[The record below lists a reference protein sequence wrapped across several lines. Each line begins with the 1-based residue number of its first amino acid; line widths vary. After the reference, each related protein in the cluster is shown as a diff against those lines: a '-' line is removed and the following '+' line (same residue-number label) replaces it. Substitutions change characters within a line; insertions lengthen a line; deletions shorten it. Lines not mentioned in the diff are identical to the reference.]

1 MLQVTSTEIH
11 QWADTRS
18 SQSKLPDLIRRL
30 ILTTIDYRA
39 IDHIA
44 FPCGD
49 DIGRPGYDG
58 VLTTRESNPYIP
70 IGNSVWE
77 MSTQKG
83 IDQKAESD
91 YLKRTSVE
99 ADNETTFIFVTACKW
114 GNKDNWAASKTAE
127 GFWKEVRAY
136 DAIDLESWLLLSS
149 STNLWFLEL
158 LGRYDN
164 NIETLDSYSKH
175 WMSSFEIKLPFET
188 SLTGRGASLTVL
200 HSFLQNGTQ
209 TQKIRSIT
217 KDESVIFLYAAIL
230 ALPDEK
236 NRYALLSRALVVKSA
251 ESLKHRDIESNT
263 GLLIIPVF
271 KNIQDLGYK
280 DGCRYLIPLDPSN
293 PFDDSAILLSRID
306 AQTLSKHLEI
316 VGLPE
321 SRAGLLAKNS
331 GGFLTIL
338 RRLISR
344 VCLPEWAQNDQN
356 RIRRVIPIMLTQNW
370 DTKHTGDSEM
380 ISLLAGMNLT
390 DYENHL
396 TQLLNYPDRPINK
409 IGSLW
414 CVNSALD
421 CYLSFIS
428 YISRK
433 DWEEYQAVVLKV
445 LTDRNPALDLEPEKR
460 YAAAL
465 YDKSWQFS
473 EDFRRGLAQSL
484 VLISIY
490 GEHSCTYPQ
499 LNHTQ
504 YIDQIIEQVFHN
516 ADQALWYSLGDV
528 LPLLAEASPKKFI
541 RAVESSLSSKEK
553 HIMGMFTESGDFITS
568 SSTHHHLLWALEALA
583 WDASYFKRSVT
594 ALCVLSQLDPGGR
607 VSNRPFNS
615 LISIFRLWMPQT
627 EVSSDVRF
635 QVLEEIST
643 AHPDIGWN
651 LLVSLLPKSHDT
663 GSYNYRYKWRDLSC
677 PLDIKVTRSEWYE
690 SICQI
695 VDLILPQLGTSANRW
710 VELLESYADLPEP
723 CKKSLLEYY
732 NSRISEVEDTEI
744 LIADKL
750 RDIVSRHRTYKSSE
764 WAMSEESIKPL
775 EDLYKQFEPTSV
787 VAKFKY
793 LFNDHYPDLIEGR
806 SSMEDDGAYL
816 SQLRLAAVEEM
827 TQEIGFAGIFEFSNI
842 IGFQNLL
849 ADAVPLKTITDNL
862 ELILTKLE
870 SKGRGEMFFSQNL
883 LWKGYKNHGNIWAEA
898 IIAEAIKDKWDSSKL
913 VNLLLSFPS
922 ERWLWNLVETTDQ
935 EVQREYWKKA
945 LVHHHDMLIDD
956 IKYVINRLL
965 NFRRNFSALRLASHA
980 KSELPITDVA
990 LVLEMTATT
999 ECSEPVDTMVSYYAE
1014 KLLERVQASQEI
1026 ELAAKMKLEWMY
1038 ISVLTSLSS
1047 RIGPKNLHE
1056 DMSINPSTFVDVLSM
1071 VYKPRC
1077 DDPAQKDEDH
1087 ENEQIDAVGERVA
1100 ESAFKLLN
1108 SWHLIPGK
1116 TPEGTID
1123 VSKLKTW
1130 IDDVTTLS
1138 QQRGF
1143 YEVALCKIG
1152 NVLSYAAGEADGQ
1165 WPCNSI
1171 CEILEYYKDDR
1182 IDLNF
1187 RIGVHN
1193 QRGTTVR
1200 GMYDGGKQERTLI
1213 EKYKSYA
1220 SQVVG
1225 TYPRVSDIL
1234 NDIANDFERDA
1245 KREDEEAEKN
1255 RIKYG

>member
-1 MLQVTSTEIH
+1 MLQVSSTEIH
-11 QWADTRS
+11 QWADTIS

-30 ILTTIDYRA
+30 IITTIDYRA

-49 DIGRPGYDG
+49 DISRPGYDG

-70 IGNSVWE
+70 VGNSVWE
-77 MSTQKG
+77 MSTQKV
-83 IDQKAESD
+83 IDTKADSD
-91 YLKRTSVE
+91 YQKRTSVN
-99 ADNETTFIFVTACKW
+99 ADHETTFIFVTACKW
-114 GNKDNWAASKTAE
+114 TNKDNWAATKTAE
-127 GFWKEVRAY
+127 GFWREVRAY

-158 LGRYDN
+158 IGRYDI
-164 NIETLDSYSKH
+164 NIETLENYSKH
-175 WMSSFEIKLPFET
+175 WMSSFDIKLPFET
-188 SLTGRGASLTVL
+188 SLAGRGASLTLV
-200 HSFLQNGTQ
+200 HSFLLNGTQ
-209 TQKIRSIT
+209 TQIIRSIT

-230 ALPDEK
+230 ALPDDQF
-236 NRYALLSRALVVKSA
+236 RSALLSKSVVVKTA
-251 ESLKHRDIESNT
+251 ESLKHRDIESNQ
-263 GLLIIPVF
+263 GLIIVPVF
-271 KNIQDLGYK
+271 KNIQDLVYK

-306 AQTLSKHLEI
+306 AQTLSNQLEI

-344 VCLPEWAQNDQN
+344 ICLPEWAQNDQN
-356 RIRRVIPIMLTQNW
+356 RIRQVIPIMLTQNW

-380 ISLLAGMNLT
+380 ISLLAVMNLT

-433 DWEEYQAVVLKV
+433 DWEEFQSVVLKV
-445 LTDRNPALDLEPEKR
+445 LTDRNPDLDLEPEKR

-465 YDKSWQFS
+465 YDKSWHFS

-490 GEHSCTYPQ
+490 GEHSSTYPQ

-504 YIDQIIEQVFHN
+504 YIDQIIEQVLCN
-516 ADQALWYSLGDV
+516 ADKALWYSLGDV

-541 RAVESSLSSKEK
+541 RAVESSLSSQEK
-553 HIMGMFTESGDFITS
+553 HIMGMFTESGDFLTS
-568 SSTHHHLLWALEALA
+568 SSTHHQLLWALEALA

-677 PLDIKVTRSEWYE
+677 PLDVKVTRSEWFE

-695 VDLILPQLGTSANRW
+695 VDLILPQLGTSAIRW
-710 VELLESYADLPEP
+710 VKLLESYADLPEP
-723 CKKSLLEYY
+723 CKNSLIEYF
-732 NSRISEVEDTEI
+732 NSRISEVEDKEF

-750 RDIVSRHRTYKSSE
+750 RDIMSNHRTYKSAQ
-764 WAMSEESIKPL
+764 WAMSEASIKPL
-775 EDLYKQFEPTSV
+775 EDLFKQLEPTSV

-806 SSMEDDGAYL
+806 DSMEEEGAYL
-816 SQLRLAAVEEM
+816 SQLRLFAIEEM
-827 TQEIGFAGIFEFSNI
+827 TQEIGFSGIFEFSNI

-849 ADAVPLKTITDNL
+849 ADAVPLTTITEN
-862 ELILTKLE
+862 LILILDKLD
-870 SKGRGEMFFSQNL
+870 SKGNGEVCFSQNL
-883 LWKGYKNHGNIWAEA
+883 LWKGCKNQGKIWAEA
-898 IIAEAIKDKWDSSKL
+898 IITDAIKDKWDYHKL

-935 EVQREYWKKA
+935 VVQREYWQKA
-945 LVHHHDMLIDD
+945 LVHHHEMLIDD
-956 IKYVINRLL
+956 IQYAISRLL
-965 NFRRNFSALRLASHA
+965 NSRRNFSALRLAHHV
-980 KSELPITDVA
+980 KSNLPVTEVA
-990 LVLEMTATT
+990 LVLEITATT

-1014 KLLERVQASQEI
+1014 KLLERVQSSQEI
-1026 ELAAKMKLEWMY
+1026 ELATKMKLEWMY
-1038 ISVLTSLSS
+1038 ISVLTSLNS
-1047 RIGPKNLHE
+1047 RIGHKNLHE
-1056 DMSINPSTFVDVLSM
+1056 DMSNNPSTFVDVLSM
-1071 VYKPRC
+1071 VYKPRY
-1077 DDPAQKDEDH
+1077 DATAQKDEDH
-1087 ENEQIDAVGERVA
+1087 EIEQIDTVGEKVA

-1116 TPEGTID
+1116 TPEGPID
-1123 VSKLKTW
+1123 VSNLKTW
-1130 IDDVTTLS
+1130 IDNVILTAK
-1138 QQRGF
+1138 QRGF
-1143 YEVALCKIG
+1143 FEVALCNIG
-1152 NVLSYAAGEADGQ
+1152 NVLSYSAGEADGQ

-1171 CEILEYYKDDR
+1171 CEVLEYYKDDR

-1187 RIGVHN
+1187 RIGVHK

-1245 KREDEEAEKN
+1245 IREDEESEKN